1 MTQCNPPTWR
11 FLNTQHGNAFF
22 NMAVDEALVRSIG
35 AQPAFRV
42 YGWQPPAV
50 SFGYAQRI
58 SREVDAQKVRERGID
73 IVRRPTG
80 GRAILHWNE
89 LTYSVICPADNPV
102 MGGNINEAYRRIS
115 EGLLAG
121 IRALGVNATFEF
133 RRQTQP
139 SPRGKE
145 LTAPCFTSTAQYEV
159 KFKGRK
165 LIGSAQQR
173 IGTMLLQHGSLL
185 LGPEHKQIVDLLPGD
200 KPGLKKR
207 FARELDR
214 HTISLSEA
222 LASPIDFDTAATA
235 IRQGI
240 QKTFNIQLIEA
251 ALGKTEIAE
260 TQRLIAEKYATHEW
274 NDKY

>member
-1 MTQCNPPTWR
+1 
-11 FLNTQHGNAFF
+11 
-22 NMAVDEALVRSIG
+22 MAVDEALVRSIATG
-35 AQPAFRV
+35 ARPAFRV

-80 GRAILHWNE
+80 GRAVLHWNE
-89 LTYSVICPADNPV
+89 LTYSVVCPADNPI
-102 MGGNINEAYRRIS
+102 MGGNINEAYRKIS
-115 EGLLAG
+115 EGLLSG
-121 IRALGVNATFEF
+121 IRTLGIDATFES

-145 LTAPCFTSTAQYEV
+145 LTSPCFTSTAQYEV
-159 KFKGRK
+159 TFNGRK

-185 LGPEHKQIVDLLPGD
+185 LGPEHKQIAELLPSD
-200 KPGLKKR
+200 KPGLQKR

-214 HTISLSEA
+214 HTTSLSEA

-240 QKTFNIQLIEA
+240 QNTFDIHLVDA
-251 ALGKTEIAE
+251 TLSKTEIAE